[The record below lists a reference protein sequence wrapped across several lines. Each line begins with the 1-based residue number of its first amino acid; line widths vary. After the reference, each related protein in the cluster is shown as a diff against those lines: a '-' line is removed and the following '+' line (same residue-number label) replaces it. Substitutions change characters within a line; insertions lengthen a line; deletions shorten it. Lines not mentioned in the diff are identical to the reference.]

1 MQKSVKDRVQIP
13 ICNPTLIL
21 FFHTECPNWIPKFEG
36 KDAKTYLKR
45 QYFQHLALAYAFNSI
60 NEVTRGVGKL
70 MTPKNIFNTKE
81 KTIKY
86 PHEFVQF
93 DFLKDDVK
101 NKELMKRHFEFYND
115 NPDVANRNG
124 FFPKFYNNR
133 TAATETAEE
142 EE

>member
-21 FFHTECPNWIPKFEG
+21 FFHTECPSWLPKFEG
-36 KDAKTYLKR
+36 KDAKSYLKR
-45 QYFQHLALAYAFNSI
+45 QFFHNLALAYAHHSI
-60 NEVTRGVGKL
+60 NEVTSGVETL
-70 MTPKNIFNTKE
+70 VTPKNYFFTKE
-81 KTIKY
+81 NTIKY

-133 TAATETAEE
+133 EASGEKVEE